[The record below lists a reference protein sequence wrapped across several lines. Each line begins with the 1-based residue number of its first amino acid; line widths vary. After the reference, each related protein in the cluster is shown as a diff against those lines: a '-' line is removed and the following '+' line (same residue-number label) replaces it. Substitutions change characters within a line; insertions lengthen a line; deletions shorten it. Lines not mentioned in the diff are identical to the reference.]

1 MDTIALGCDHAAFS
15 LKENIKEY
23 LTEQGYKVLDLGTHS
38 TESVDYPDFGIAV
51 GEAVAS
57 GKCNKGIVICGTGV
71 GISIS
76 ANKVKGIRA
85 AVCSEPVS
93 ARLSREHNNS
103 NVLAFGSRIVAP
115 EYARVLVKTWLEAT
129 FQGDRHSRRIDKISS
144 YETEKNHSL
153 L

>member
-1 MDTIALGCDHAAFS
+1 METIAIGCDHAAYT

-23 LTEQGYKVLDLGTHS
+23 LKDLGYEVLDLGTHS
-38 TESVDYPDFGIAV
+38 EERVDYPDYGIAV
-51 GEAVAS
+51 GEAVAA
-57 GKCNKGIVICGTGV
+57 GKCQRGIAICGTGI

-93 ARLSREHNNS
+93 ARLAKEHNNA
-103 NVLAFGSRIVAP
+103 NILAFGARIVAP
-115 EYARVLVKTWLEAT
+115 EYAREIVKSWMDAT
-129 FQGDRHSRRIDKISS
+129 FEEGRHRKRIDKIAA
-144 YETEKNHSL
+144 YERKTDHSL

>member
-1 MDTIALGCDHAAFS
+1 METIALGCDHAAYTV
-15 LKENIKEY
+15 KENIKDY
-23 LTEQGYKVLDLGTHS
+23 LTSLGYKVLDLGSHN
-38 TESVDYPDFGIAV
+38 EERVDYPDYGIAV
-51 GEAVAS
+51 GEAVAQ
-57 GKCNKGIVICGTGV
+57 GKCQKGIVICGTGI

-93 ARLSREHNNS
+93 ARLSKEHNNS

-115 EYARVLVKTWLEAT
+115 EYAREIVKAWLEAT
-129 FQGDRHSRRIDKISS
+129 FEEGRHSKRIEKIAA
-144 YETEKNHSL
+144 YERKTDHSL